1 MAERN
6 KDGTFKKGSASNP
19 AGRPKGS
26 GVTGKL
32 RKAILDKSP
41 ELLSMLVDKA
51 LIEQDCTAAM
61 ALLNK
66 VLPNLK
72 ATNEPVTFPLDVKNG
87 LSSTGEQIVK
97 NIADGTIPLDSGTQV
112 LNSLAALS
120 KIQEVDALTKRIE
133 ALEKQNNLIEHPVK
147 QE

>member
-1 MAERN
+1 MEKRN
-6 KDGTFKKGSASNP
+6 KDGTFKKGSVPNP
-19 AGRPKGS
+19 TGRPAGS

-41 ELLSMLVDKA
+41 ELLQMVVDKA
-51 LIEQDCTAAM
+51 LKECDTTAAM

-72 ATNEPVTFPLDVKNG
+72 ASNEPVQFKLDTSKG
-87 LSSTGEQIVK
+87 LSDTGEQIVQ
-97 NIADGTIPLDSGTQV
+97 NIADGSVALDSGAQ
-112 LNSLAALS
+112 LLSSLVALA
-120 KIQEVDALTKRIE
+120 KMQEVDDLTKRIE
-133 ALEKQNNLIEHPVK
+133 KLEG